1 MQSTTFGSLI
11 AAAILALGV
20 ELLAAVPETYQVTGP
35 VLEVNDNVIAV
46 QKGKDGG
53 NRTQFE
59 RQILKRKH
67 SPTFVSALRSIVHR
81 RVCPKRQARGS
92 QEKSTGDYQWPK
104 RMKYNKLGLV

>member
-46 QKGKDGG
+46 QKAKTAEIGRNSNAKFLSANIGRLSFALYEALFIVASARNGK
-53 NRTQFE
+53 RAE
-59 RQILKRKH
+59 
-67 SPTFVSALRSIVHR
+67 VR
-81 RVCPKRQARGS
+81 RNQLEIINGRR
-92 QEKSTGDYQWPK
+92 E
-104 RMKYNKLGLV
+104 